1 MLKKIKLKCIIT
13 VCYFLKNE
21 YFYLMQ
27 QSNKIINRDQV
38 TSNRIFDNRSLEKDY
53 PTVIPILKKGIRILD
68 VGCGTGAISKGIADL
83 IGDQGRVIGID
94 NTEKFINSGKES
106 YGETKN
112 LQLMNTD
119 LFNFNTE
126 EKFDVIVSARTLQW
140 LTNPKDAIV
149 KMKSLLKP
157 GGQLS
162 VLDYNH
168 ENLEWDPL
176 PPPSMQLYYQS
187 FLRWRSQSGMNNHIS
202 EDLVGYFKEAGLGSI
217 ESFNSNE
224 TYKKG
229 EDDFLEKIGIW
240 SKVALLNQVVEEG
253 YISEKLRRKAIEQ
266 YDRWCTTDAQQMIM
280 KLKEVRG
287 RNNDEG

>member
-1 MLKKIKLKCIIT
+1 
-13 VCYFLKNE
+13 
-21 YFYLMQ
+21 
-27 QSNKIINRDQV
+27 
-38 TSNRIFDNRSLEKDY
+38 
-53 PTVIPILKKGIRILD
+53 
-68 VGCGTGAISKGIADL
+68 
-83 IGDQGRVIGID
+83 
-94 NTEKFINSGKES
+94 
-106 YGETKN
+106 
-112 LQLMNTD
+112 
-119 LFNFNTE
+119 
-126 EKFDVIVSARTLQW
+126 
-140 LTNPKDAIV
+140 
-149 KMKSLLKP
+149 KSLLKP

-253 YISEKLRRKAIEQ
+253 YISEKLRRQAIEQ
-266 YDRWCTTDAQQMIM
+266 YDRWSTTDAQQMIM

>member
-1 MLKKIKLKCIIT
+1 
-13 VCYFLKNE
+13 
-21 YFYLMQ
+21 MQ

-217 ESFNSNE
+217 ES
-224 TYKKG
+224 
-229 EDDFLEKIGIW
+229 
-240 SKVALLNQVVEEG
+240 
-253 YISEKLRRKAIEQ
+253 
-266 YDRWCTTDAQQMIM
+266 
-280 KLKEVRG
+280 
-287 RNNDEG
+287 